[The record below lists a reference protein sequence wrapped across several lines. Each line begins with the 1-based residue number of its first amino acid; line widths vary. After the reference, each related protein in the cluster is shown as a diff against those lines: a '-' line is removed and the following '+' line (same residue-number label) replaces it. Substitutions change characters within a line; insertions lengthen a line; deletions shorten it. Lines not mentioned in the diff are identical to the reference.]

1 MAEPRSPLAGKTPI
15 ATARLSLIELPHQ
28 AKIDVRGRDAVPALV
43 AAVTRALGAA
53 PPLDAHQTVAA
64 GARMVLWLGPGEWR
78 VVGAPGDAAAIVAA
92 LQTAVPRALAAIV
105 DVSDSLTAL
114 RLSGAGARDL
124 LAQGCPLDLH
134 PRRFAA
140 GQCARSMLAKADI
153 LLLQRDDAPSFDI
166 QVRWSHAAYLWDWLA
181 TAADDEAPARR

>member
-1 MAEPRSPLAGKTPI
+1 MAESNGPLAGMTPI

-43 AAVTRALGAA
+43 AAMADALGGA
-53 PPLDAHQTVAA
+53 PPLDAKRTVAA
-64 GARMVLWLGPGEWR
+64 GTRIVLWLGPGEWR
-78 VVGAPGDAAAIVAA
+78 VVGPPGDVPAIVAA
-92 LQTAVPRALAAIV
+92 LQTAVPRALAAVV
-105 DVSDSLTAL
+105 DVSDSHTTL
-114 RLSGAGARDL
+114 RLSGPGARDL

-134 PRRFAA
+134 PCSFTA
-140 GQCARSMLAKADI
+140 GQCARSVLAKADI

-181 TAADDEAPARR
+181 TAAADAAPASR